1 MKSIL
6 ETRSYSGRGSGEENS
21 RNRIIFRKGFRT
33 GVFQKQDYIQGGVRV
48 RSILETRSYSGRGSG
63 EEYSRN
69 KIIFRRGFRTGVF

>member
-33 GVFQKQDYIQGGVRV
+33 GVFQKQDYIQGGVQV
-48 RSILETRSYSGRGSG
+48 RSILETRLY
-63 EEYSRN
+63 
-69 KIIFRRGFRTGVF
+69 